1 MTVSQEQWAHSVL
14 HDDHQDYV
22 ITPKLAKGLQGLG
35 IEVNTKKMDAQ
46 SMHAELCKVA
56 EQLEPMMDKD
66 DADFKEL
73 LGLLHGNNPDIKAVD
88 KTA

>member
-46 SMHAELCKVA
+46 SMHTELCKVA

>member
-1 MTVSQEQWAHSVL
+1 
-14 HDDHQDYV
+14 
-22 ITPKLAKGLQGLG
+22 
-35 IEVNTKKMDAQ
+35 MDAQ

-56 EQLEPMMDKD
+56 EQLEPMMDKND
-66 DADFKEL
+66 SDFKEL

>member
-56 EQLEPMMDKD
+56 EQLEPMMDKND
-66 DADFKEL
+66 SDFKEL
-73 LGLLHGNNPDIKAVD
+73 LGLLHGNNPNIKAAD

>member
-35 IEVNTKKMDAQ
+35 IEVNTKKMDAHQ
-46 SMHAELCKVA
+46 MHAQLVEVA
-56 EQLEPMMDKD
+56 EKLEPMMDKN

-73 LGLLHGNNPDIKAVD
+73 LGLLHGNNPNIKAVD
-88 KTA
+88 KAV

>member
-35 IEVNTKKMDAQ
+35 IEVNTEKMDAQ

-56 EQLEPMMDKD
+56 EQLEPMMDKND
-66 DADFKEL
+66 SDFKEL
-73 LGLLHGNNPDIKAVD
+73 LGLLHGNNPNIKAVD